1 METEY
6 LKRWRMALG
15 GNAADGTGVTLTV
28 EEQRLDSSL
37 EAVYDS
43 DRRGGLGS
51 SAPKVSRWLGDI
63 REFFPQ
69 TVVQVIQRDAI
80 KRLHIDSLLTEK
92 EMLATV
98 VPDKVSRW
106 LGDIREFFPQTVV
119 QVIQRDA
126 IKRLHID
133 SLLTEKEMLAT
144 VVPDVH
150 LVATLMSLG
159 RAIPEKNKDM
169 ARQVV
174 RKVVDDL
181 LRKLSS
187 PTQQAV
193 TGALNRSARRR
204 NPRYNEIDWKTTILK
219 NLKNYQPQYKT
230 VIPEVRIG
238 YGRKCKALK
247 DIILCLDQSG
257 SMGTSVVYSGIF
269 GSVLASLPS
278 IPEVRIGY
286 GRKCKALKDI
296 ILCLDQSGSMGT
308 SVVYSGIFGSVLA
321 SLPSVSTRM
330 VVFDT
335 SVVDLTD
342 DLQDPVDL
350 LFGVQLGGGTDI
362 ARALTYCQ
370 GVITRPQDTVLVLVT
385 DLYEGG
391 DEKEMRKRFAS
402 IVASG
407 VQLIVL
413 PALNDDVLVLVPDLF
428 EGGDENEMRMR
439 FASFVASG
447 VQLIVLP
454 ALNDDGA
461 PCYDKRN
468 AEYLAVLGVTKF
480 ACTPDKVPYLMAAEL
495 SKQDIGMWS

>member
-1 METEY
+1 MEEEY
-6 LKRWRMALG
+6 LKRWRLILG
-15 GNAADGTGVTLTV
+15 GNEADGTGITLTP
-28 EEQRLDSSL
+28 EEQRIDQSL

-80 KRLHIDSLLTEK
+80 KRLNITSLLTEK
-92 EMLATV
+92 EML
-98 VPDKVSRW
+98 
-106 LGDIREFFPQTVV
+106 E
-119 QVIQRDA
+119 
-126 IKRLHID
+126 
-133 SLLTEKEMLAT
+133 T

-150 LVATLMSLG
+150 LVATLMSLS
-159 RAIPEKNKDM
+159 RVIPEKNKEM
-169 ARQVV
+169 ALQVV
-174 RKVVDDL
+174 RKVVDEL
-181 LRKLSS
+181 LRKLSA

-204 NPRYNEIDWKTTILK
+204 NPRYNEIDWKTTITK
-219 NLKNYQPQYKT
+219 NLKNYQPEYKT
-230 VIPEVRIG
+230 IIPEVRIG
-238 YGRKCKALK
+238 YGRKRKAMK

-257 SMGTSVVYSGIF
+257 SMGTSVIYSGIF
-269 GSVLASLPS
+269 GSVLAS
-278 IPEVRIGY
+278 IPAVN
-286 GRKCKALKDI
+286 
-296 ILCLDQSGSMGT
+296 
-308 SVVYSGIFGSVLA
+308 
-321 SLPSVSTRM
+321 TRM

-335 SVVDLTD
+335 AVVDLTD

-391 DEKEMRKRFAS
+391 DPREMRKKFVS
-402 IVASG
+402 
-407 VQLIVL
+407 
-413 PALNDDVLVLVPDLF
+413 LV
-428 EGGDENEMRMR
+428 N
-439 FASFVASG
+439 SG

-461 PCYDKRN
+461 PSYDKN
-468 AEYLAVLGVTKF
+468 HAEFLANIGVPTF
-480 ACTPDKVPYLMAAEL
+480 ACTPDKFPDLMAAAL
-495 SKQDIGMWS
+495 SKQDIGMWVSQNVKST